1 MGETIKKS
9 LLINAFIPML
19 FASGWLRGIPHT
31 REKALRWLE
40 EIGPE
45 SNSIIT
51 GWRRLGIAA
60 ETAAGTQALLE
71 LKKNYCGHRKC
82 LDCMIGQTLLGQP
95 RADRMPAGKASI
107 PGAADP

>member
-1 MGETIKKS
+1 
-9 LLINAFIPML
+9 ML
-19 FASGWLRGIPHT
+19 FASGWLRGITHT

-51 GWRRLGIAA
+51 SWRRLGVAA
-60 ETAAGTQALLE
+60 ETASATQALLE
-71 LKKNYCGHRKC
+71 LKKNYCRPRKC

-95 RADRMPAGKASI
+95 RAGQIPAGLI
-107 PGAADP
+107 T